1 MKTPG
6 PGKARL
12 LRDMTVTA
20 ARVLG
25 LLSCLY
31 FFICSLSFLS
41 DSFRILGGKN
51 IGALFSNSDL
61 LKNPVVGLMIGV
73 LVTVLVQSS
82 STSTS
87 IIVGLVSAGAPVK
100 TAIPMIMG
108 ANIGTSVT
116 NIIVALTQA
125 GDREQFRKA
134 FACANVHDMFNWLS
148 AFILLITE
156 VCTGYLETLSG
167 ILVSDIGTQHTA
179 AKSPDFLKA
188 LTKPFTKVLVQLDK
202 EVLRG
207 WAENK
212 EEFKNTTTVLK
223 SGCADH
229 NNMHSTCPYLF
240 AHLGEEGLDIGE
252 TYLGLILLGISL
264 TMLCGCL
271 IGMVKILNSLLGQR
285 VRGVIENVINSDIP
299 VRGLGWLTGYL
310 AMIVGAVMT
319 ILVQS
324 SSVFTST
331 LTPLAGAGL
340 VSLERA
346 YPLTL
351 GSNLGTTTT
360 SIIASFAAGGD
371 KVQAALQIALVHLL
385 FNLTGI
391 LIFYPVPAMRWP
403 ISIARVLG
411 NTTARYR
418 WFAVVYLAFMFFI
431 FPISM
436 FGLSMCGG
444 PVVITVTALIV
455 TFLAFAVAVTK
466 LQTAYPQAL
475 PPVLRSWGF
484 LPLPLHSL
492 DPWDRL
498 VMAALSCCCA
508 KRRQTAG
515 DDLTEVIIQKKPAP
529 ATAAIATPLK
539 DFPAV
544 VYSKLPHPPLAA
556 TGRTRSSNSFSI
568 SSLPRP
574 ARQRTSHSFSNSASA
589 YTDLSYNRLAAVEAS
604 KSPTPGS
611 SSGEGSPS
619 GSRLRL

>member
-1 MKTPG
+1 MKTPA

-12 LRDMTVTA
+12 LREMTITVV
-20 ARVLG
+20 RILG
-25 LLSCLY
+25 LITCLY

-51 IGALFSNSDL
+51 IGVLFSDSEL

-148 AFILLITE
+148 AFILLIVE
-156 VCTGYLETLSG
+156 VCTGYLETVSG
-167 ILVSDIGTQHTA
+167 WLVKDIGTNHAGT
-179 AKSPDFLKA
+179 KSPDFLKA
-188 LTKPFTKVLVQLDK
+188 LTKPLTKVLIQLDK
-202 EVLRG
+202 DVLRG

-212 EEFKNTTTVLK
+212 EEYRNHTSVLK
-223 SGCADH
+223 SGCNDQLTSS
-229 NNMHSTCPYLF
+229 HSTCPYLF
-240 AHLGEEGLDIGE
+240 AHFGPEGLNIGE
-252 TYLGLILLGISL
+252 TYIGLILLAISL

-271 IGMVKILNSLLGQR
+271 IGMVKILNSLLGEK
-285 VRGVIENVINSDIP
+285 VRGIIENVINADIP
-299 VRGLGWLTGYL
+299 IRGLGWLTGYL
-310 AMIVGAVMT
+310 AMMVGAVMT

-360 SIIASFAAGGD
+360 SILASFAAGGD
-371 KVQAALQIALVHLL
+371 KVQDALQIALVHLL

-391 LIFYPVPAMRWP
+391 LMFYPIPVMRWP

-411 NTTARYR
+411 NTTAKYR
-418 WFAVVYLAFMFFI
+418 WLAVVYLSFMFFL
-431 FPISM
+431 FPITM
-436 FGLSMCGG
+436 FGLSMAGSV
-444 PVVITVTALIV
+444 VVIIATSLIIL
-455 TFLAFAVAVTK
+455 TLAFSVIVTK
-466 LQTAYPQAL
+466 LQTNCPGYL
-475 PPVLRSWGF
+475 PSFLRSWDF
-484 LPLPLHSL
+484 LPLCLHSL
-492 DPWDRL
+492 DPWDRII
-498 VMAALSCCCA
+498 MSALSCCCS
-508 KRRQTAG
+508 KRS
-515 DDLTEVIIQKKPAP
+515 DVDHDNLTQVIIDPTKTKPP
-529 ATAAIATPLK
+529 PSSTPLK
-539 DFPAV
+539 DFPSV
-544 VYSKLPHPPLAA
+544 VYNKLPHPNLNNI
-556 TGRTRSSNSFSI
+556 GRTRSSNSFTI
-568 SSLPRP
+568 STLQRP
-574 ARQRTSHSFSNSASA
+574 VRTRTSNSFSNSLPF
-589 YTDLSYNRLAAVEAS
+589 TDLAYHPLAPTTESQSS
-604 KSPTPGS
+604 KSPTPGG
-611 SSGEGSPS
+611 SSGE
-619 GSRLRL
+619 L

>member
-1 MKTPG
+1 MKTPA

-12 LRDMTVTA
+12 LREMTITVV
-20 ARVLG
+20 RILG
-25 LLSCLY
+25 LITCLY

-51 IGALFSNSDL
+51 IGVLFSDSEL

-148 AFILLITE
+148 AFILLIVE
-156 VCTGYLETLSG
+156 VCTGYLETVSG
-167 ILVSDIGTQHTA
+167 WLVKDIGTNHAGT
-179 AKSPDFLKA
+179 KSPDFLKA
-188 LTKPFTKVLVQLDK
+188 LTKPLTKVLIQLDK
-202 EVLRG
+202 DVLRG

-212 EEFKNTTTVLK
+212 EEYRNHTSVLK
-223 SGCADH
+223 SGCNDH
-229 NNMHSTCPYLF
+229 LTSSHTTCPYLF
-240 AHLGEEGLDIGE
+240 AHFGPEGLNIGE
-252 TYLGLILLGISL
+252 TYIGLILLAISL

-271 IGMVKILNSLLGQR
+271 IGMVKILNSLLGEK
-285 VRGVIENVINSDIP
+285 VRGIIENVINADIP

-310 AMIVGAVMT
+310 AMMVGAVMT

-360 SIIASFAAGGD
+360 SILASFAAGGD
-371 KVQAALQIALVHLL
+371 KVQDALQIALVHLL

-391 LIFYPVPAMRWP
+391 LMFYPIPVMRWP

-411 NTTARYR
+411 NTTAKYR
-418 WFAVVYLAFMFFI
+418 WLAVVYLSFMFFL
-431 FPISM
+431 FPITM
-436 FGLSMCGG
+436 FGLSMAGSV
-444 PVVITVTALIV
+444 VVIIATSLIIL
-455 TFLAFAVAVTK
+455 TLAFSVIVTK
-466 LQTAYPQAL
+466 LQTNCPGYL
-475 PPVLRSWGF
+475 PSFLRSWDF
-484 LPLPLHSL
+484 LPLCLHSL
-492 DPWDRL
+492 DPWDRII
-498 VMAALSCCCA
+498 MSALSCCCS
-508 KRRQTAG
+508 KRS
-515 DDLTEVIIQKKPAP
+515 DVDHDNLTQVIIDPTKTKPP
-529 ATAAIATPLK
+529 PSSTPLK
-539 DFPAV
+539 DFPSV
-544 VYSKLPHPPLAA
+544 VYNKLPHPNLNNI
-556 TGRTRSSNSFSI
+556 GRTRSSNSFTI
-568 SSLPRP
+568 STLQRP
-574 ARQRTSHSFSNSASA
+574 VRTRTSNSFSNSLPF
-589 YTDLSYNRLAAVEAS
+589 TDLAYHPLAPTTESQSS
-604 KSPTPGS
+604 KSPTPGG
-611 SSGEGSPS
+611 SSGE
-619 GSRLRL
+619 L